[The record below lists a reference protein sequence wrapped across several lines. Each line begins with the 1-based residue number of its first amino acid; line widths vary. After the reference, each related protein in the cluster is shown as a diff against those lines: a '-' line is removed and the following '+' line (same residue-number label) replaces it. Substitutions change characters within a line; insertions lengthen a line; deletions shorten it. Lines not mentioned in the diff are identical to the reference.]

1 MSEIKH
7 TPGPW
12 TFDPDGGLPVIQ
24 MYCADNK
31 HVFHGSRS
39 DEEQIANALLCCAA
53 PELLEALRLC
63 YDHCRLYYPEVEHNN
78 VGETVRAAISKVTGA
93 QPC

>member
-12 TFDPDGGLPVIQ
+12 TVYRGDWSEDGNARYEIEGIRSINA
-24 MYCADNK
+24 ADAQLI
-31 HVFHGSRS
+31 S
-39 DEEQIANALLCCAA
+39 AA
-53 PELLEALRLC
+53 PELFDALRLC

-78 VGETVRAAISKVTGA
+78 VGQAVRSAIAKARGQS
-93 QPC
+93 